1 MNVLTNGHK
10 AKDPTT
16 GLDDGKTIAK
26 LMAPFY
32 RELLKDAFGDAAG
45 LGIAVAFD
53 LDNPFVQTVLGD
65 LAKRITAVAETTKEE
80 IRALVGKQADEGW
93 SVERLAKEI
102 RDRGAIATKT
112 RAMLISRTETAQAY
126 SQGSIAA
133 YKASGVV
140 KQTEWLTAGDDLDCP
155 ICVGLNGL
163 KADLGEAFD
172 GDVDAPPA
180 HPNCRCVLSPIVE

>member
-1 MNVLTNGHK
+1 MNVATNGHK
-10 AKDPTT
+10 AKDPAAS
-16 GLDDGKTIAK
+16 LDDGATVAK

-32 RELLKDAFGDAAG
+32 RELLGAAFADANDA
-45 LGIAVAFD
+45 GIAIAFD

-65 LAKRITAVAETTKEE
+65 LAKRVRNVAETTRDE

-93 SVERLAKEI
+93 SLERLQQEI
-102 RDRGAIATKT
+102 RARGEIAGKT
-112 RAMLISRTETAQAY
+112 RAMLIARTETASAY

-155 ICVGLNGL
+155 ICVALNGST
-163 KADLGEAFD
+163 ADLGEAFD
-172 GDVDAPPA
+172 GEIDAPPA